1 MSRFA
6 PRSPGSPLRP
16 WMGAAAVVATLL
28 LMIVLIAPLREFPI
42 EDDWDYSK
50 TVGNILQTG
59 VFRRLEVTQA
69 TVLFPAM
76 WGALWSKVFGYS
88 FATLRVSTLV
98 LACGALMFFY
108 RLLGELEFDAPR
120 RALATLALLVAP
132 AFVYLAFSFM
142 TDVPF
147 LFGLLGALY
156 FYCRAVRQ
164 ANARLALIGSVFAA
178 LAFLA
183 RQQGALIPVAFV
195 LFSVS
200 NRAAFRP
207 DGASR
212 SAERRATVKWMLA
225 GAIIPLVVAG
235 AFLAWLQFF
244 GGANWADRTR
254 TLNGTL
260 GFWLKPDTAG
270 VVGRRLVIAAATI
283 GIYTLPVWL
292 GLAPALSNARRG
304 WKTIRRGQQWVM
316 ALLAVAFAVVLVR
329 LAMRDQW
336 FPYLTD
342 ILTRR
347 GLRPYLAYTA
357 YELDAH
363 RPFIFS
369 LELSA
374 GLSAVAGVLGW
385 ILCALIVV
393 RLRPRSSPALACV
406 YWTTA
411 VLAAG
416 SLTFFTYF
424 ERYLLP
430 LIPGALIVLLD
441 ATRRAR
447 LSLAIGVLGVGVV
460 ALFSVA
466 LMQDYFAWNEARWK
480 EGQALLTSSVPVE
493 SLDGGYE
500 WNGWYL
506 YDASMAYI
514 RSHGSEMKIDP
525 WQYVLDPE
533 FLFAF
538 QAPPNY
544 RVVKTLEFATPLR
557 AGGVDRFYLLQRER

>member
-1 MSRFA
+1 
-6 PRSPGSPLRP
+6 
-16 WMGAAAVVATLL
+16 
-28 LMIVLIAPLREFPI
+28 
-42 EDDWDYSK
+42 
-50 TVGNILQTG
+50 
-59 VFRRLEVTQA
+59 
-69 TVLFPAM
+69 
-76 WGALWSKVFGYS
+76 
-88 FATLRVSTLV
+88 
-98 LACGALMFFY
+98 
-108 RLLGELEFDAPR
+108 
-120 RALATLALLVAP
+120 
-132 AFVYLAFSFM
+132 
-142 TDVPF
+142 
-147 LFGLLGALY
+147 
-156 FYCRAVRQ
+156 
-164 ANARLALIGSVFAA
+164 
-178 LAFLA
+178 
-183 RQQGALIPVAFV
+183 
-195 LFSVS
+195 
-200 NRAAFRP
+200 
-207 DGASR
+207 
-212 SAERRATVKWMLA
+212 
-225 GAIIPLVVAG
+225 
-235 AFLAWLQFF
+235 
-244 GGANWADRTR
+244 
-254 TLNGTL
+254 
-260 GFWLKPDTAG
+260 
-270 VVGRRLVIAAATI
+270 
-283 GIYTLPVWL
+283 
-292 GLAPALSNARRG
+292 
-304 WKTIRRGQQWVM
+304 
-316 ALLAVAFAVVLVR
+316 
-329 LAMRDQW
+329 
-336 FPYLTD
+336 
-342 ILTRR
+342 
-347 GLRPYLAYTA
+347 
-357 YELDAH
+357 
-363 RPFIFS
+363 
-369 LELSA
+369 
-374 GLSAVAGVLGW
+374 
-385 ILCALIVV
+385 
-393 RLRPRSSPALACV
+393 V